1 MTKHDDQTGIS
12 SVGIISLI
20 SSAVLLILFTRLISV
35 HHNINLHPDEPVFY
49 KAADSLMRY
58 LTGSADAYTEI
69 KEYPEGAIV
78 LQLPFHI
85 VAAAI
90 YNLFGKKLSMQLCG
104 RVASI
109 FYFCCGAICGMII
122 EYRHFGKNRKSVL
135 AYGLI
140 LLFSIMHIEQ
150 SRYGTGDAISFFLIM
165 LILLLVLRRKDKDKS
180 NYPFWIFT
188 GFLSGLLCSVKYPL
202 LFWGLLPFIMAWK
215 TEEKENHRRLCALFL
230 FICMVTI
237 GFLLGSPKVWS
248 DPYYIIRAIKR
259 ETKAY
264 IINGN
269 ITEVGGPL
277 NHLLSLTLYSFLYA
291 GFPLAPVFVLSVW
304 KERKEHYNKDDSDAF
319 LLSFL
324 LPVLIVVFFLY
335 NVFVK
340 TLFMRT
346 YYPFFFLTD
355 LYVAEYLGKQQC
367 KNKQVAIFFLTC
379 LFIGRS
385 SYYIGVLTERYGPDR
400 LDALIGQAADKSWCK
415 TTLLMPGYFIDFNRD
430 SLVDPHT
437 EQLINLKFEN
447 ERDLLIDVG
456 EMVITGS
463 IEYGRGQGYVFAV
476 DNEDANQHYERWEAF
491 KRMNSN
497 YFVGSIYPQI
507 YYYLFGYWIKG
518 TTGCPY
524 EFPTNYVYYRGM
536 P

>member
-1 MTKHDDQTGIS
+1 MTKRDDQTRIF
-12 SVGIISLI
+12 SVFIISLAI
-20 SSAVLLILFTRLISV
+20 LLILFTRLITV
-35 HHNINLHPDEPVFY
+35 GHNINLHPDEHVFY

-58 LTGSADAYTEI
+58 LTASADTYTEV

-85 VAAAI
+85 VAAVV
-90 YNLFGKKLSMQLCG
+90 YNLCGKKLSMQLCG

-135 AYGLI
+135 AYSLI
-140 LLFSIMHIEQ
+140 LIFSIMHIEQ

-165 LILLLVLRRKDKDKS
+165 LILFLVLRRKDKEKS
-180 NYPFWIFT
+180 DYFCWIFT

-202 LFWGLLPFIMAWK
+202 LFWGLIPFIMAQK
-215 TEEKENHRRLCALFL
+215 TEKKENRGRLYALLLFL
-230 FICMVTI
+230 CMVII
-237 GFLLGSPKVWS
+237 GFLFGSPKVWS
-248 DPYYIIRAIKR
+248 DPYYIIRAVKR
-259 ETKAY
+259 ETTAY

-291 GFPLAPVFVLSVW
+291 GFPLAPIFGLSVW
-304 KERKEHYNKDDSDAF
+304 RERKEHYNKDDSEAF

-324 LPVLIVVFFLY
+324 LPALIVVFFIY

-355 LYVAEYLGKQQC
+355 LYVAEHLGKQQC
-367 KNKQVAIFFLTC
+367 KKRQVAIFFLTC
-379 LFIGRS
+379 LFIARG

-400 LDALIGQAADKSWCK
+400 LDALIGQTADKSWCK
-415 TTLLMPGYFIDFNRD
+415 TTLLTPGYFVDFNRD

-437 EQLINLKFEN
+437 EQLIKLKFEK
-447 ERDLLIDVG
+447 EDDLLIDTG

-463 IEYGRGQGYVFAV
+463 IEYGRGQGYFFPI
-476 DNEDANQHYERWEAF
+476 DNEEANKHYERWEAF
-491 KRMNSN
+491 KRINSN
-497 YFVGSIYPQI
+497 YFVGSVYPQK

-518 TTGCPY
+518 TTGCSY
-524 EFPTNYVYYRGM
+524 EFPTNYVYYRNVS
-536 P
+536 